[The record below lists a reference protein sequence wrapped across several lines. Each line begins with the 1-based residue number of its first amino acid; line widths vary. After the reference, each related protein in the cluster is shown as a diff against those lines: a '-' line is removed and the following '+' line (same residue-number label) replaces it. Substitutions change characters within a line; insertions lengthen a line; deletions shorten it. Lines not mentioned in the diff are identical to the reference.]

1 MKKTNTALA
10 VTAILVLLA
19 FAIACGGGGGDSV
32 KTYQMKEPVK
42 VGGGTWTVKSV
53 ESTKELKRQDGTG
66 NFTAVGM
73 FLLINVSLKNDSG
86 NSVNLTGEEIEV
98 MDDKGNAY
106 TFDSKNNNIYLNAI
120 GKESLTGAA
129 VEAGQTSEGWLIFDI
144 SKDAKGLKAKV
155 RNVEIT
161 KSDYAFIDLNM

>member
-1 MKKTNTALA
+1 MKKINIALA
-10 VTAILVLLA
+10 ATAIIALLA
-19 FAIACGGGGGDSV
+19 FAVACGGGGGDSV

-66 NFTAVGM
+66 KFTAEGM
-73 FLLINVSLKNDSG
+73 FLLLEVSLKNDGSS
-86 NSVNLTGEEIEV
+86 SVNLTGGEIEV

-106 TFDSKNNNIYLNAI
+106 TFDSKNNNIYLNAV
-120 GKESLTGAA
+120 GKESLTGSS
-129 VEAGQTSEGWLIFDI
+129 VDPGKTSEGFLIFDI

-155 RNVEIT
+155 KNVEIT
-161 KSDYAFIDLNM
+161 KSDYAYIELNI